1 MTGPMATRED
11 FAGLLLHALDAPVTK
26 RNLISLVT
34 WMEGENT
41 EAAFNPFATKQ
52 SMPGSTAF
60 NPQGVRNYGSLA
72 DGVEATRRTL
82 DYGMRHGLYGYDRI
96 VRRLRANAMP
106 RRTLRAVKASAWGT
120 GELPLGSLKR
130 VKADWDFY
138 RNEAIPT

>member
-1 MTGPMATRED
+1 MATRED
-11 FAGLLLHALDAPVTK
+11 FAGLLLHAIDAPVTR

-52 SMPGSTAF
+52 SMAASTAF
-60 NPQGVRNYGSLA
+60 NSAGVRNYATLA

-82 DYGMRHGLYGYDRI
+82 DYGSRHGLYGYDKI
-96 VRRLRANAMP
+96 IRRLRANAMP

-120 GELPLGSLKR
+120 GELPLKALKR
-130 VKADWDFY
+130 VKADWDSY
-138 RNEAIPT
+138 RNEPIPD